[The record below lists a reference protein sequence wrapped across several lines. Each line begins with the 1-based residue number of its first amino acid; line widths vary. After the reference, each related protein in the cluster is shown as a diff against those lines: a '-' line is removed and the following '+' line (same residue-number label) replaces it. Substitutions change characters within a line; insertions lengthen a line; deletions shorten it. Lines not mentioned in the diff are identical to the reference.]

1 VKDNM
6 EEKDFIKDLFHDKLS
21 NLETPVRPEL
31 WSSVSSSIGASSGS
45 TGLSIITKW
54 LIGTSLT
61 AAVSAGIWVTVS
73 NSKHDSLPE
82 KEPIK
87 VDKQSTIE
95 KKIND
100 QNKDLSQSKLSN
112 VQIKTEVDD
121 YFVFSPEPDHIFE
134 SEEIQ
139 QNINPTNSISE
150 FKGQIA
156 EEKQDFQP
164 VIQQKTNSKLD
175 SKIENTSTN
184 PYSEPKQTPIESEVK
199 INLPNVFTPN
209 GDGNNDFLTIP
220 KVDLTDF
227 SLVILDERGS
237 TIFTTT
243 DINFGWDGSMMN
255 GEKAAAG
262 NYVYFITAKD
272 NNGKSFSKYSNLSIR
287 Y

>member
-1 VKDNM
+1 M
-6 EEKDFIKDLFHDKLS
+6 EEKDFIKDLFHEKLS

-61 AAVSAGIWVTVS
+61 AAVSAGIWFTVS

-95 KKIND
+95 KKVND

-112 VQIKTEVDD
+112 VQIKTEVDE
-121 YFVFSPEPDHIFE
+121 YFVFSPESDHIFE

-139 QNINPTNSISE
+139 QNINPTNSISG
-150 FKGQIA
+150 FKGQIT
-156 EEKQDFQP
+156 EEKHDFQP
-164 VIQQKTNSKLD
+164 VIEQKINSKLD

-184 PYSEPKQTPIESEVK
+184 LYSEPKQTPIESEVK

-220 KVDLTDF
+220 KADLSDF

-237 TIFTTT
+237 TIYTTT
-243 DINFGWDGSMMN
+243 DINFSWDGYMMN

-272 NNGKSFSKYSNLSIR
+272 NNGKYFSKYSNLSIR